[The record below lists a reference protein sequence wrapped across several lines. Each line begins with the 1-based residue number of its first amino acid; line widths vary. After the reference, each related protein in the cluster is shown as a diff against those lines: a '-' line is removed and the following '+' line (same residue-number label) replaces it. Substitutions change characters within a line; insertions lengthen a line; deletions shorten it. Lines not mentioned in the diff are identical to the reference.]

1 MVLKMLIYIIL
12 GAFLA
17 GVNIAGLVML
27 YIQKKEK
34 NLSPCERSF
43 SDTNARTDTERAAML
58 YALEQYKLQN
68 EKQSEQNPD
77 SGVIEKIH
85 ECAEV
90 LEVNENDSGGKDD
103 NKSNDPLKPKSKRLK
118 KDKSKKP
125 VSDFSIFI
133 LAALGGAFSIY
144 AGMFFM
150 KYKLKNIFYMVL
162 IPTIIGLNIYCAIK
176 LLNWQIVWGAVENFT
191 AS

>member
-1 MVLKMLIYIIL
+1 MLMYIIL

-17 GVNIAGLVML
+17 GVNIASLVML

-68 EKQSEQNPD
+68 QKIGEENPNID
-77 SGVIEKIH
+77 VASKIH
-85 ECAEV
+85 ECADI
-90 LEVNENDSGGKDD
+90 LELPENQDDEKDD
-103 NKSNDPLKPKSKRLK
+103 VPKDPLKPKSKRIK

-125 VSDFSIFI
+125 VPDVSIFI

-150 KYKLKNIFYMVL
+150 KYKLKNLFYMIL
-162 IPTIIGLNIYCAIK
+162 IPTIIGLNIFCAIK
-176 LLNWQIVWGAVENFT
+176 LINWHIAMNAVENLT
-191 AS
+191 G

>member
-1 MVLKMLIYIIL
+1 MLIYIIL

-27 YIQKKEK
+27 YVQKKEK

-68 EKQSEQNPD
+68 EKISDENPNLD
-77 SGVIEKIH
+77 VTEKIH
-85 ECAEV
+85 ECADI
-90 LEVNENDSGGKDD
+90 LELSEQTNSDEKDD
-103 NKSNDPLKPKSKRLK
+103 KFQDPLKPKSKKIK

-125 VSDFSIFI
+125 VPDISIFL

-150 KYKLKNIFYMVL
+150 KYKLKNLFYMVL
-162 IPTIIGLNIYCAIK
+162 IPTIIGLNVFCAIK
-176 LLNWQIVWGAVENFT
+176 LINWHIAMNAVENLT
-191 AS
+191 T